1 MDPAKLYDQMM
12 VDTLQLTRDMPWIVE
27 QYGLNYDRVNRILEK
42 TQKVK
47 VKKNLYKQPSSIV
60 KQ

>member
-47 VKKNLYKQPSSIV
+47 VKKNLYKQPKSIV

>member
-1 MDPAKLYDQMM
+1 MYDQMM

-47 VKKNLYKQPSSIV
+47 VKKNLYKQPKSIV